1 VRIGVL
7 RPGAAPDPRVEILRS
22 GLRDLGYIEGQNLS
36 LEIRYAD
43 GKTDRLP
50 VLAAEF
56 VQLKMDVI
64 LTMSTPAALAAKQ
77 VTGTIPIVF
86 TNVGDPVGAGVVA
99 SLARPGGNLTGMSL
113 LASELSGKRLELLK
127 ETVPKTTRVVM
138 LWNSANTGM
147 LLRARETEAA
157 AKVLGV
163 TLRSQGVYDIDTFD
177 SAFTAIARDRPDALL
192 TLVDPFTMSQRRR
205 IVEFAAQHHLPE
217 MYEQREFVE
226 AGGLMAYGPN
236 AADAERRAAVFVDKI
251 LKGAKPADLPVEQP
265 TKFELVINLKTA
277 KALGLTIPQSVL
289 IRADE
294 VIR

>member
-1 VRIGVL
+1 
-7 RPGAAPDPRVEILRS
+7 
-22 GLRDLGYIEGQNLS
+22 LGYIEGQNLS

-50 VLAAEF
+50 VLAAEL
-56 VQLKMDVI
+56 VKLQMDVI

-77 VTGTIPIVF
+77 ATGTIPIVF
-86 TNVGDPVGAGVVA
+86 TNVSDPVGAGVVA

-127 ETVPKTTRVVM
+127 EAVPKTTRVVM
-138 LWNSANTGM
+138 LWNSTNTGM
-147 LLRARETEAA
+147 VLRARETEAA
-157 AKVLGV
+157 AKILGV
-163 TLRSQGVYDIDTFD
+163 ALRSQGVYDIDTFD

-217 MYEQREFVE
+217 MYEAREFVE

-236 AADAERRAAVFVDKI
+236 GADAERRAAVFVDKI
-251 LKGAKPADLPVEQP
+251 LKGAKPGDLPVEQP
-265 TKFELVINLKTA
+265 MKFELAINLKTA
-277 KALGLTIPQSVL
+277 KALGLTIQRSVL
-289 IRADE
+289 DRADE

>member
-1 VRIGVL
+1 
-7 RPGAAPDPRVEILRS
+7 
-22 GLRDLGYIEGQNLS
+22 
-36 LEIRYAD
+36 
-43 GKTDRLP
+43 
-50 VLAAEF
+50 
-56 VQLKMDVI
+56 
-64 LTMSTPAALAAKQ
+64 MSTPAALAAKQ

-138 LWNSANTGM
+138 LWNSANAGM

-226 AGGLMAYGPN
+226 AGGLIAYGPN

-265 TKFELVINLKTA
+265 TRFELVVNLKTA

-294 VIR
+294 IIR